1 MITNFSTSSVRTGV
15 KRKRFWDQS
24 TVANSFFSI
33 ATTTVGAG
41 GAANVEFTNIPQN
54 YTHLQIRGIG
64 RSSNVGNSFGW
75 AYYQFNNDTAAN
87 YSSHTLQGD
96 GSTASS
102 NAYTGATDGTTMR
115 ATDFARNGTTANT
128 FGVTIV
134 DILDYSNTNKYKT
147 IRVIGGTDANGSGKV
162 SIASGNWRSTSAI
175 TSIKFTNQTDNWLQ
189 YSSFALYGVLA

>member
-1 MITNFSTSSVRTGV
+1 MPILGI
-15 KRKRFWDQS
+15 
-24 TVANSFFSI
+24 VAAAGGFTKFGDFYQI
-33 ATTTVGAG
+33 ATSTASSGDVASF
-41 GAANVEFTNIPQN
+41 EFTNIPQD

-64 RSSNVGNSFGW
+64 RSSNTGNSFGW

-162 SIASGNWRSTSAI
+162 SIASGNWRSTSAV
-175 TSIKFTNQTDNWLQ
+175 TSIKFTNQTDNWKQ
-189 YSSFALYGVLA
+189 YSSFALYGIKAS